1 MSSPAFPPVAE
12 LIPHSGPM
20 CLLDEVLDHAP
31 ERTVC
36 RVDPRRSAQLADRD
50 GGVPVWVG
58 LEYMAQCVAVHG
70 GLAARARG
78 EPLRPGL
85 LLGSRRVRFGA
96 QALPPRELAVE
107 VRHHRGGRGLVAFD
121 CQVRDPS
128 DGRRLVEGR
137 LNVYIVERWEDLRE
151 ASGHGA

>member
-1 MSSPAFPPVAE
+1 
-12 LIPHSGPM
+12 
-20 CLLDEVLDHAP
+20 
-31 ERTVC
+31 
-36 RVDPRRSAQLADRD
+36 
-50 GGVPVWVG
+50 
-58 LEYMAQCVAVHG
+58 MAQCVAVHG

-107 VRHHRGGRGLVAFD
+107 ARHHRGDRGLVAFD

-128 DGRRLVEGR
+128 DGLRLVEGR
-137 LNVYIVERWEDLRE
+137 LNVYIMERWEDLRE
-151 ASGHGA
+151 ASGRGA